1 MQPQEQAKIIV
12 ARYRHLLHDVAPIHE
27 DNLGKFIF
35 IATIAKE
42 CGIFLAEQAQK
53 TADIRGFNY
62 WADVIEEIQAL

>member
-1 MQPQEQAKIIV
+1 MIPQEQAKIIV

-27 DNLGKFIF
+27 DNFILV
-35 IATIAKE
+35 ATIAKE

-62 WADVIEEIQAL
+62 WADVIEEIQSL